1 MRILRIAMILTIG
14 LGVLGIDVGESV
26 RTGAISDGSAH
37 AKRHHKRRH
46 HRHHKRARRHRRAP
60 ATEM

>member
-1 MRILRIAMILTIG
+1 MRILRIGIIVAVG

-26 RTGAISDGSAH
+26 RTGAISDASAQ
-37 AKRHHKRRH
+37 AKRHHKR
-46 HRHHKRARRHRRAP
+46 HRKHARHRRKHHSPP